1 MPTATEITET
11 VQNGILKV
19 VEKSQRFTLDALK
32 TATGT
37 FDSLVPGR
45 PSMPFAGVVSPQELV
60 DSSFGL
66 VEKLLEAQKSF
77 VTELVALTTTK
88 TAA

>member
-1 MPTATEITET
+1 
-11 VQNGILKV
+11 
-19 VEKSQRFTLDALK
+19 
-32 TATGT
+32 
-37 FDSLVPGR
+37 
-45 PSMPFAGVVSPQELV
+45 MPFAGVVSPQELV